1 MASAREI
8 QLRMKSIK
16 DTKKIT
22 SAMYMISS
30 SKLKRART
38 MLEATETHF
47 YAIQNAIARML
58 RHFPDLEHPYFG
70 HKVAEKDRKV
80 GYLIV
85 TADKG
90 LAGAYNHN
98 VLKLAQEEMEKSDID
113 RLYVVGEIGRHYFEH
128 KKIEIDET
136 FRYTVQN
143 PSIHRA
149 RVIAG
154 RMIAMY
160 NSGELDEIHLIYT
173 KMLNSMESEAES
185 YQILPLK
192 KKEYRLDVDE
202 AMIEVPEDIEYL
214 PSPNAVLEN
223 LVPNY
228 VTGLMYGA
236 LVEAYASEQNARMM
250 AMESATDSAT
260 DMIRELSIQYNRVRQ
275 GAITQEITEVSS
287 GAKAQKKKN
296 QSW

>member
-8 QLRMKSIK
+8 QGRIKSIQ

-30 SKLKRART
+30 SKLKRAKT
-38 MLEATETHF
+38 LLDAADDHF
-47 YAIQNAIARML
+47 YAIQNSIARML
-58 RHFPDLEHPYFG
+58 RHFPDIEHPYFG
-70 HKVAEKDRKV
+70 HEISNQKKPRTAYIV
-80 GYLIV
+80 V

-98 VLKLAQEEMEKSDID
+98 VIKLAQESMARSERNI
-113 RLYVVGEIGRHYFEH
+113 LYVVGEIGRHYFEH
-128 KKIEIDET
+128 KKIRIDEE

-149 RVIAG
+149 RMIAG
-154 RMIAMY
+154 RMIELY
-160 NSGELDEIHLIYT
+160 NSGNVDEVYLIYT
-173 KMLNSMESEAES
+173 RMVNSMESVAES

-192 KKEYRLDVDE
+192 KVRYDFDIGVDVPD
-202 AMIEVPEDIEYL
+202 DIEYL
-214 PSPNAVLEN
+214 PSPEAVLEN

-228 VTGLMYGA
+228 VTGLIYGA

-260 DMIRELSIQYNRVRQ
+260 DMIHELSVQYNRVRQ

-287 GAKAQKKKN
+287 GAKAQKKK
-296 QSW
+296 Q

>member
-8 QLRMKSIK
+8 QSRMKSIQ

-30 SKLKRART
+30 SKLKRVRT

-58 RHFPDLEHPYFG
+58 RHFPDMEHPYFG
-70 HKVAEKDRKV
+70 HNVPEKDRKV

-128 KKIEIDET
+128 KKIEIDES

-149 RVIAG
+149 RIIAG
-154 RMIAMY
+154 RMIALY

-192 KKEYRLDVDE
+192 KKEYHLDSTV
-202 AMIEVPEDIEYL
+202 EVPEDIEYL
-214 PSPNAVLEN
+214 PSADAVLEN

-287 GAKAQKKKN
+287 GAKAQKKK
-296 QSW
+296 SR

>member
-8 QLRMKSIK
+8 QGRMRSIQ

-38 MLEATETHF
+38 VLETTETHF
-47 YAIQNAIARML
+47 YAIQGAIARML
-58 RHFPDLEHPYFG
+58 RHFPEMEHPYFG
-70 HKVAEKDRKV
+70 RKIPYSDRKV

-113 RLYVVGEIGRHYFEH
+113 KIFVVGEIGRHYFEH
-128 KKIEIDET
+128 KKIDFDGS

-143 PSIHRA
+143 PTLHRA
-149 RVIAG
+149 RIIAG
-154 RMIAMY
+154 RLLELY
-160 NSGELDEIHLIYT
+160 KSGELDEIHLIYT
-173 KMLNSMESEAES
+173 KMLNSMESQAES
-185 YQILPLK
+185 YQVLPLVK
-192 KKEYRLDVDE
+192 KDYHLDSSV
-202 AMIEVPEDIEYL
+202 EVPDDIEYM
-214 PSPNAVLEN
+214 PSAEAVLEN

-228 VTGLMYGA
+228 VTGLIYGA

-250 AMESATDSAT
+250 AMESATDSAN

-287 GAKAQKKKN
+287 GAKAQKKKK
-296 QSW
+296 Q